1 MRLNDINSIFFIGI
15 GGIGMSAL
23 ARYFNFRGKQVSGY
37 DKTNTAL
44 TSDLENE
51 GIYITYEDSL
61 DTLAKDADLI
71 VYTPAVPTNHLQL
84 NYYRNNNFT
93 VKKRSEV
100 LGLIAN
106 ELFNISIAG
115 SHGKTSTSSLTA
127 YLLKS
132 ANKDTAAFLGGLALN
147 FNSNFIDGNTYAV
160 VEADEFDRS
169 FLQLQPNITLVTS
182 IDTDHLEIYGNL
194 KSIQDSFSQ
203 FLSQVRDGGTIF
215 LHQSIDQIKLKEG
228 IVCKTY
234 SYDNQLS
241 DFFASNIRVS
251 EGTTRFDLNT
261 PKGTIT
267 DLVLNY
273 GGQHNVENA
282 IGASAIALEIGVSTQ
297 DLKHGLATYKGVKR
311 RFQIIHKSEQNILVD
326 DYAHHPRE
334 IDAVIRTARDL
345 YPNKHLTVVFQPHLF
360 SRTRDLTE
368 EFSQSLSQAD
378 SIVLLP
384 IYPARELPIDGISS
398 ELILNKISIQ
408 DKAIVDKNDLLDYL
422 SKKEP
427 QGVIMTLGAGNIDT
441 AVTPISNWL
450 KSMNK

>member
-132 ANKDTAAFLGGLALN
+132 ANKDTAAFL
-147 FNSNFIDGNTYAV
+147 
-160 VEADEFDRS
+160 
-169 FLQLQPNITLVTS
+169 
-182 IDTDHLEIYGNL
+182 
-194 KSIQDSFSQ
+194 
-203 FLSQVRDGGTIF
+203 
-215 LHQSIDQIKLKEG
+215 
-228 IVCKTY
+228 
-234 SYDNQLS
+234 
-241 DFFASNIRVS
+241 
-251 EGTTRFDLNT
+251 
-261 PKGTIT
+261 
-267 DLVLNY
+267 
-273 GGQHNVENA
+273 
-282 IGASAIALEIGVSTQ
+282 
-297 DLKHGLATYKGVKR
+297 
-311 RFQIIHKSEQNILVD
+311 
-326 DYAHHPRE
+326 
-334 IDAVIRTARDL
+334 
-345 YPNKHLTVVFQPHLF
+345 
-360 SRTRDLTE
+360 
-368 EFSQSLSQAD
+368 
-378 SIVLLP
+378 
-384 IYPARELPIDGISS
+384 
-398 ELILNKISIQ
+398 
-408 DKAIVDKNDLLDYL
+408 
-422 SKKEP
+422 
-427 QGVIMTLGAGNIDT
+427 
-441 AVTPISNWL
+441 
-450 KSMNK
+450 